1 VQHHG
6 KKARERAQLEQP
18 ALATN
23 KQTNRQTTNSQANSQ
38 TEGSEKLSQHSQLR
52 LRVSFESQVRVA
64 LGNPKVCHV
73 CGDRGVGSG
82 PDLQIFTWHR

>member
-38 TEGSEKLSQHSQLR
+38 TEGSEKLSQHIR
-52 LRVSFESQVRVA
+52 RA
-64 LGNPKVCHV
+64 AK
-73 CGDRGVGSG
+73 
-82 PDLQIFTWHR
+82 